1 MQESASEKGTS
12 KQWQWQETG
21 RDCKDCLPHTH
32 ATAIACR
39 LREIMLPKGYS
50 PLGSEGELPS
60 PLLDFQCWII
70 VDDNCEGYR
79 IGSFFIG
86 GGLGWFFIDFL

>member
-1 MQESASEKGTS
+1 
-12 KQWQWQETG
+12 
-21 RDCKDCLPHTH
+21 
-32 ATAIACR
+32 
-39 LREIMLPKGYS
+39 MLPKGYS